1 MEINSTDIYYFVF
14 LGFCIHMTWMIAKR
28 EGISQTL
35 DYLREKGEI
44 DFDD

>member
-1 MEINSTDIYYFVF
+1 MEIEPTDIYYFVF

>member
-1 MEINSTDIYYFVF
+1 MEITQTDILYFIF
-14 LGFCIHMTWMIAKR
+14 LGFCIHMTWILAKR

-35 DYLREKGEI
+35 DYLREQGEI

>member
-1 MEINSTDIYYFVF
+1 MEITQTDILYFIF
-14 LGFCIHMTWMIAKR
+14 LGFCIHMTWILAKR

-35 DYLREKGEI
+35 DYCEKGEI